1 MTARRAKATSKAI
14 AEPRYREI
22 AAKLITDLHRGRYPI
37 GELLPTEAD
46 LCVQFKASRHTVR
59 EALRIVTERGQ
70 IVRRPGAGSV
80 VIATDP
86 PNFFTHSVGSL
97 AEWLRYPNHTYRQ
110 TVDASEITI
119 DAKQAQLLKT
129 HPGEKWFR
137 VSSIR
142 KSNEL
147 PDPIGW
153 AEVYVLPKY
162 AEVAKRRDHGRI
174 PVHQQIE
181 KMFGEAIEQAQL
193 EIFASRIPAKLARS
207 LKVPANSPALTIVR
221 RYFGRQSGMFEVTVS
236 IHPESRYTF
245 SMELRRE
252 FRSAP

>member
-1 MTARRAKATSKAI
+1 MTTRRAKAAP
-14 AEPRYREI
+14 EPCYRQI
-22 AAKLITDLHRGRYPI
+22 AAKLSRDLHRGRYAV

-97 AEWLRYPNHTYRQ
+97 AEWLRYPSHTYRE
-110 TVDASEITI
+110 TVEAGEVPVDAKE
-119 DAKQAQLLKT
+119 AQLLKCS
-129 HPGEKWFR
+129 PGERWFR
-137 VSSIR
+137 VSAIR
-142 KSNEL
+142 KSSEQS
-147 PDPIGW
+147 DPLGW
-153 AEVYVLPKY
+153 AYVYVLPKY

-174 PVHQQIE
+174 PVHQQVE
-181 KMFGEAIEQAQL
+181 KMFGEGIEQAQL
-193 EIFASRIPAKLARS
+193 EIFASHIPAKLARP